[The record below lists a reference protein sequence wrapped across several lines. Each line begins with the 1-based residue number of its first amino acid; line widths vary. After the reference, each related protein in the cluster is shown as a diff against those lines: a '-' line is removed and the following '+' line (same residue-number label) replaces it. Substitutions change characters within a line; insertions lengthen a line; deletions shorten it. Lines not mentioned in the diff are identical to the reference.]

1 MVNPFFFSRFIK
13 KREHPRVPALL
24 LFVAVLC
31 SDAVMNS
38 G

>member
-13 KREHPRVPALL
+13 KREHPRVPALSL
-24 LFVAVLC
+24 SVAVRR